1 MATDTVVTAAK
12 SIGSFLAI
20 DMFFN
25 ISQTC
30 RMIDHFNQL
39 QLAKTMPTVV
49 NQNSSGLLT
58 TMIGIVLPVSPCE
71 REEIEN

>member
-1 MATDTVVTAAK
+1 
-12 SIGSFLAI
+12 
-20 DMFFN
+20 MFFN
-25 ISQTC
+25 ISQTF

-58 TMIGIVLPVSPCE
+58 AMIGIVLPVSPSE
-71 REEIEN
+71 PEESEN

>member
-1 MATDTVVTAAK
+1 
-12 SIGSFLAI
+12 
-20 DMFFN
+20 MFFN
-25 ISQTC
+25 ISQTF

-58 TMIGIVLPVSPCE
+58 TMIGIVLPVSPSE
-71 REEIEN
+71 PEESEN

>member
-25 ISQTC
+25 ISQTF

-49 NQNSSGLLT
+49 NQNSVLLT

-71 REEIEN
+71 PEEIEN